1 MPLTR
6 HQIVGKASGFEGVT
20 KNCTIP
26 VNAPSIMALRTRLI
40 NQPS

>member
-6 HQIVGKASGFEGVT
+6 HQIVRKAAGFEGVT

-26 VNAPSIMALRTRLI
+26 GNAPSIMRSKQRAI
-40 NQPS
+40 NQAS